1 MCEGIMTDQLLARI
15 EKLER
20 QNRRMKGAVTVLC
33 LCLGALFTMGQT
45 VSKTIL
51 SGPER
56 IEAREIILSD
66 GTTSAKLT
74 PASLVFSAKAAFGTD
89 KATVS
94 ATGISVGGRYATE
107 IKGTGLTCSR
117 DGMPR
122 FEVWVGEIGAQVVL
136 KNAFGHM
143 GLMLDETTMVLIN
156 NSGLLSLRPEHLFLQ
171 KGDADALLSPT
182 SLKIRD
188 AEKYKAIL
196 GHADAAAPKAAKTP
210 GVSAASVTL
219 LGKDDTVL
227 WQAP

>member
-1 MCEGIMTDQLLARI
+1 MTDQIIERI

-45 VSKTIL
+45 AFKAPGGGL
-51 SGPER
+51 DR

-66 GTTSAKLT
+66 GTTSAELT
-74 PASLVFSAKAAFGTD
+74 PTSLVFSAKAAFGTD
-89 KATVS
+89 KSTVS

-107 IKGTGLTCSR
+107 IKGTGMTCSR

-143 GLMLDETTMVLIN
+143 GSMLDETTMVLIN
-156 NSGLLSLRPEHLFLQ
+156 DSGLLSMRPEHLFLQ

-188 AEKYKAIL
+188 AENHRAVL
-196 GHADAAAPKAAKTP
+196 GQAS
-210 GVSAASVTL
+210 GSA
-219 LGKDDTVL
+219 
-227 WQAP
+227 W

>member
-1 MCEGIMTDQLLARI
+1 MTDQLLARI

-20 QNRRMKGAVTVLC
+20 QNRRMKGVVALLC
-33 LCLGALFTMGQT
+33 VCPVALFTMGQT
-45 VSKTIL
+45 VSKTTG
-51 SGPER
+51 SGTER
-56 IEAREIILSD
+56 IEAQEIILSD

-74 PASLVFSAKAAFGTD
+74 PTSLVFSAKAAFGAD
-89 KATVS
+89 KTTIS
-94 ATGISVGGRYATE
+94 ATGISVGGRFATE
-107 IKGTGLTCSR
+107 IKGTGLTCTR

-122 FEVWVGEIGAQVVL
+122 FELWVGEIGAQVVL
-136 KNAFGHM
+136 KNALGHM
-143 GLMLDETTMVLIN
+143 GSMLDETTLVLIN
-156 NSGLLSLRPEHLFLQ
+156 DSGILSMRPEHLFLQ

-196 GHADAAAPKAAKTP
+196 GQTDGTVSKTAKTS
-210 GVSAASVTL
+210 GISAASVTL